1 MLLKQW
7 QPFKIVETEHFE
19 DGKIPMSTLLRDLLL
34 CNKYGIKTLYYH
46 NTRDGRDDDLQDQQD
61 VKLELVVDN
70 PEIAQEEFDNTM
82 EEECDS
88 CTI

>member
-1 MLLKQW
+1 
-7 QPFKIVETEHFE
+7 
-19 DGKIPMSTLLRDLLL
+19 RDLLL